1 MKMKS
6 LLQNKYV
13 LYVVLFIAVTNVLGY
28 LAIEDFDSV
37 ACFAAIGALTSYF
50 SKNMIV
56 ILGVALIGTNIVFA
70 NNRILE
76 GMSHGK
82 KDKKNKKDKIS
93 EIEKEKKDKKDKK
106 DDDEEEDEEGF
117 GQRNVPSS
125 KPAKAGADEEEE
137 DGVSRIDHAATMEQA
152 YDNLNKMLG
161 KGGMK
166 NLTNDTKGL
175 MNQQKDLMEQLKGF
189 APLMEQAGDMLD
201 KLGGMDNLQ
210 GLMGKLGGLNGLTG
224 SKKNK

>member
-1 MKMKS
+1 MKS

-37 ACFAAIGALTSYF
+37 ACFVAIGALTSYF

-56 ILGVALIGTNIVFA
+56 ILGVALVGTNIVFA
-70 NNRILE
+70 NNRIIE

-82 KDKKNKKDKIS
+82 KDKKKTKKK
-93 EIEKEKKDKKDKK
+93 KEGMDNE
-106 DDDEEEDEEGF
+106 EEEDEEEGF

-125 KPAKAGADEEEE
+125 KPAKAGADEDEDED

-175 MNQQKDLMEQLKGF
+175 MNQQKELMEQLKGF

>member
-1 MKMKS
+1 MKS

-76 GMSHGK
+76 GMKGK
-82 KDKKNKKDKIS
+82 KDDKKNKK
-93 EIEKEKKDKKDKK
+93 EKKKKGA
-106 DDDEEEDEEGF
+106 DDEEEEDEEEGF

-125 KPAKAGADEEEE
+125 KPAKAGADEDED

-175 MNQQKDLMEQLKGF
+175 MNQQKELMEQLKGF